1 MIVWLF
7 TYDMT
12 VGPVAYAIV
21 GEVSST
27 RLRNKTVSLSRASY
41 NIFSVGFGVMMPY
54 MLNPTAWNW
63 VSSTLHQ
70 SLQRTDPDS
79 DRGARSDSSGDQSA

>member
-1 MIVWLF
+1 MIIWLF

-27 RLRNKTVSLSRASY
+27 RLRNKTISLSRMSY

-54 MLNPTAWNW
+54 MLVRA
-63 VSSTLHQ
+63 SF
-70 SLQRTDPDS
+70 SLGDARD
-79 DRGARSDSSGDQSA
+79 DR